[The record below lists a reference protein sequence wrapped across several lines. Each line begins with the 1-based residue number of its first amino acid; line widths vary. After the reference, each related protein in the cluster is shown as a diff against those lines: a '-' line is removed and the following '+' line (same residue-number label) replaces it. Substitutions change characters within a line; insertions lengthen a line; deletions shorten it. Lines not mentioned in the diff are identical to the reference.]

1 MLDALQAS
9 LGSSGAIT
17 SCKLPTDKTI
27 RLADRLPTPITG
39 PIRTACA
46 SPQNAVNR
54 LQRGAPRQMHIQC
67 QCTLDISRPSKP

>member
-9 LGSSGAIT
+9 LGSSGTIT
-17 SCKLPTDKTI
+17 FCKLPTDKAI
-27 RLADRLPTPITG
+27 RLTDRLPTPITG

-54 LQRGAPRQMHIQC
+54 WQRGAPRQMHIQC
-67 QCTLDISRPSKP
+67 QYKQDISRPSKP